1 MQKTSPLAMTGK
13 RCIDQAKIFDIIQKA
28 KNKIFIFEKL
38 ITIITYCMLLL
49 TCNMKYFDYS
59 PVLEVHGGHEAVRSD
74 DPLTSHIGMS
84 PTGLL
89 HITQV
94 YLCYVHLIIDLSDQS
109 GTEYNFSFI
118 STLQLH
124 YNVVLYNTDSIIT
137 RSPLGSQIFFQYNV

>member
-1 MQKTSPLAMTGK
+1 
-13 RCIDQAKIFDIIQKA
+13 
-28 KNKIFIFEKL
+28 
-38 ITIITYCMLLL
+38 MLLL

-109 GTEYNFSFI
+109 GTEYNFTFI

-124 YNVVLYNTDSIIT
+124 YNAVLYNAVAPKYFSSIMCENVSR
-137 RSPLGSQIFFQYNV
+137 RSRYYTMQTVKSILTVFFLA